1 LLHLAL
7 SYPCGIRNDHNLS
20 KQMKIF
26 NSIAE
31 TQIYLKEQQKIGK
44 TIGFVPTMG
53 ALHAGHISLIEASKQ
68 ENNLTVC
75 SIFVN
80 PTQFNNPEDLKK
92 YPRTLEKDSEMLQS
106 VDCDVVFAPSAEE
119 MYPSL
124 PQMKFDFG
132 SLETVMEGKF
142 RPGHFNGV
150 GIVVSKLFHIVKPDR
165 AYFGL
170 KDLQQV
176 AVIRRMVSDL
186 SFDLEIIPCAT
197 LREADGL
204 AMSSR
209 NMRLSAEARAL
220 APNIYKA
227 LQFAKDKLQGG
238 ASAKET
244 QNAVASFFSTIP
256 AIEPEYFEIADFD
269 TLEPIAE
276 ARTQGKTAVCIAAF
290 LGGVRLIDNMVF

>member
-1 LLHLAL
+1 MLHLAL